1 MPAVVALTAGF
12 QPWIVPSSV
21 AKMKTA
27 GLPGARRK
35 LVVLPLYR
43 TAVGDPGAGW
53 PGALGILTPFP
64 GVPPGALSATIVTGG
79 STGGGVC
86 AGLAGFKPELLYSVE
101 VPPALF
107 EIHQG
112 VVGPWTSPQGFSR

>member
-1 MPAVVALTAGF
+1 MTAVVALTAGF

-27 GLPGARRK
+27 GLPAARRK
-35 LVVLPLYR
+35 SVVLPLYR

-53 PGALGILTPFP
+53 LGALGILTPFP
-64 GVPPGALSATIVTGG
+64 GAPPAALSATIVTGT
-79 STGGGVC
+79 STGAGVC
-86 AGLAGFKPELLYSVE
+86 PAGFSGFKPDVLYSVE
-101 VPPALF
+101 VPQALF

-112 VVGPWTSPQGFSR
+112 VVGPWTNPQAF

>member
-1 MPAVVALTAGF
+1 M
-12 QPWIVPSSV
+12 
-21 AKMKTA
+21 
-27 GLPGARRK
+27 
-35 LVVLPLYR
+35 VLPLYM

-64 GVPPGALSATIVTGG
+64 GIPPGALSATIVTGA

-86 AGLAGFKPELLYSVE
+86 VVGLAGFKPEVLYSVE

-112 VVGPWTSPQGFSR
+112 VAGPWTSPQAF

>member
-1 MPAVVALTAGF
+1 MTAVVAFTPEF

-21 AKMKTA
+21 TNKKT
-27 GLPGARRK
+27 
-35 LVVLPLYR
+35 
-43 TAVGDPGAGW
+43 AGW

-64 GVPPGALSATIVTGG
+64 GMPPGALSATIVTGT

-86 AGLAGFKPELLYSVE
+86 PEGLAGFKPELLYSVE

-112 VVGPWTSPQGFSR
+112 VAGPWTSPHAFCRLGSVTEAAGVTGTLDTRFVC

>member
-1 MPAVVALTAGF
+1 MIAVVAFTPGF

-35 LVVLPLYR
+35 SVVLPLYN
-43 TAVGDPGAGW
+43 TAVGDPGAGC

-64 GVPPGALSATIVTGG
+64 GVPPGALSATIVTGA

-86 AGLAGFKPELLYSVE
+86 TVGLAGFKPELLYS
-101 VPPALF
+101 
-107 EIHQG
+107 
-112 VVGPWTSPQGFSR
+112 